1 VILPA
6 RRRRHE
12 VVECGLLVAELGTV
26 AGLAVWRGLCEVRRW
41 GVGEPPGGA
50 RPPRPDGRVP
60 EALWAPLAVLTC
72 LAEGRGADDEAR
84 LFHACR
90 RIARWAEGESA
101 WRTALAWEGEIAA
114 AWPGAR
120 SVR

>member
-1 VILPA
+1 MILPA
-6 RRRRHE
+6 RPRRHE
-12 VVECGLLVAELGTV
+12 VVECGLVVAELGSV
-26 AGLAVWRGLCEVRRW
+26 AGLAVWRALCEVRRW
-41 GVGEPPGGA
+41 GMGEPPGA
-50 RPPRPDGRVP
+50 PRPADGRVP
-60 EALWAPLAVLTC
+60 EALWAPLAVLAC

-90 RIARWAEGESA
+90 RIARWAEGERA

-120 SVR
+120 RLR